1 MPTPGGISLFMQPLP
16 EKTENSEDEGDPEEV
31 DVEEPVTVL
40 SEVVEKNTSSDEQL
54 VSRLVTRIAE
64 LEEKL
69 YQKELDQPVRPG
81 GCHQWGFVWRND

>member
-1 MPTPGGISLFMQPLP
+1 MQPLP
-16 EKTENSEDEGDPEEV
+16 EKTDQSEDEGDPEEV
-31 DVEEPVTVL
+31 DVEEPVNHL

-81 GCHQWGFVWRND
+81 A